1 MRKDFIDSITDDEI
15 ENIGLKVLN
24 NGRKKYG
31 SSYFLQCCD
40 PERILDDGNY
50 TCHYEILHMSKNDC
64 EYGNHEKNMVYIEI
78 HFEHKKY
85 SKNFKPVLEKLTTID
100 EELEL
105 FNWRP
110 YCPGIRLKNSVFTTN
125 QKQEILENLRL
136 LKEKTLDVLL
146 KTYNDLIYENGWQSD
161 FTFTLE
167 SENRTTTKK
176 RKLSKFIREP
186 GEIEVFH
193 ETIKE
198 NLLNTLKKPITIL
211 GKEYTID
218 VNTLSDEHEV
228 NKINYIDLV
237 AQTTTGEIIFFE
249 IKTAFEARL
258 CIRQALGQLMEYA
271 FFPNVK
277 HADLLVVVGTGNKT
291 AHIESYIKK
300 LKENFNINI
309 DYLQISL

>member
-24 NGRKKYG
+24 NGREKYG

-40 PERILDDGNY
+40 PERILNDGNY
-50 TCHYEILHMSKNDC
+50 TCHYEILHMGENDS
-64 EYGNHEKNMVYIEI
+64 EHGNHKKNMVYIEI

-105 FNWRP
+105 FNWRS
-110 YCPGIRLKNSVFTTN
+110 YCPGIRLKNSVFNTN

-136 LKEKTLDVLL
+136 LKDKTLDVLL
-146 KTYNDLIYENGWQSD
+146 TTYKNILPENGWQSD
-161 FTFTLE
+161 FKLA
-167 SENRTTTKK
+167 SKKRTTASS
-176 RKLSKFIREP
+176 RNLSPFIREP

-193 ETIKE
+193 EIIKE
-198 NLLNTLKKPITIL
+198 NLINTLKGKPTKL
-211 GKEYTID
+211 GKEYPID
-218 VNTLSDEHEV
+218 TKTLSDEHEV

-237 AQTTTGEIIFFE
+237 AQTTNGKIVFFE
-249 IKTAFEARL
+249 IKTASEARL

-271 FFPNVK
+271 FFPDVK
-277 HADLLVVVGTGNKT
+277 HADLLVVVGTGSKT
-291 AHIESYIKK
+291 ENIESYIKK
-300 LKENFNINI
+300 LNSDFKIHI
-309 DYLQISL
+309 DYLRIPL